1 MTLVLRRG
9 ELLKQDGKGTW
20 LRCWIK
26 MYSDRAVD
34 HVQSKLFDTAS
45 VQAVHKTDATNHQFV
60 VDTTN
65 GSHLVFQA
73 RSEQDC
79 DEWVR
84 CISDAKRLNLASNGR
99 LLFQQANGVSPRSSL
114 ATSPAFIRVEE
125 SESSDDDDDNGTLT
139 APSPVNSPVR
149 SPIRPSVITRE
160 NASSFTVV
168 HGYINL
174 PDGSRM
180 IVTLPY
186 NATILHTSP
195 VSASKQ
201 AILHKLKRKIESNG
215 TSPSELEGMP
225 HHLLTQDSGFFV
237 LVIPDAVR
245 GTFIIVEVVAYLDGR
260 GDIWLRNESKRVK
273 HYLDMRFDAGSSVVS
288 MEVRCINLMP
298 PPPLQVSIV
307 STVNKVSDLSQREYT
322 VGRPLPFSSLR
333 SLISPSQAY
342 KIQVE
347 FNDLR
352 WTVDRRY
359 KQFFNLH
366 EALSSSD
373 YELKMYFPAMPP
385 RRAITPKKGSFVAKR
400 QQRLEEYL
408 QDLVAL
414 PSMAEDVRVME
425 FLGVVSMARNVD
437 PEDTRSVLHV
447 SVIHTCLEYGDIVLF
462 KTRFGTSKV
471 QRKLTGARYDHV
483 AIVVPGSAP
492 GQLAILEST
501 GEGIQVYP
509 LKTRLLAYGREVTNA
524 IVARR
529 VLAQRTAET
538 MAKLQ
543 QFVLDVNGN
552 KYSIFGILNRSK
564 VDDKEKTSNY
574 FCSELV
580 AAALQHLG
588 WIDSTVPPSYFW
600 PGSFVDGGELE
611 TKHLLPSVSFGP
623 ELSIDCKIME
633 VGKAI

>member
-149 SPIRPSVITRE
+149 SPIRPSITRE

-322 VGRPLPFSSLR
+322 
-333 SLISPSQAY
+333 AY